1 MSSSGL
7 QDALARSRE
16 VLSSRVLQNEAQ
28 VRAAVISPLLQAL
41 GWDPADP
48 TQWLVEYPVDNGRV
62 DDALFGS
69 GGSAH
74 VFVEAK
80 KQGNLSVR
88 AEDQLFRY
96 AANKGVP
103 ILVLTDRDTWD
114 LYLSMAAGEPTE
126 RRFAHHTLTE
136 SSDLGRVA
144 DDLRAFVGRT
154 AVTAGAAHDAAS
166 ARLKQIK
173 DRKIGKGGL
182 VSAWAALLAE
192 PDEMLRDMLIE
203 KVEEDVGARP
213 EPRDAEDFLR
223 RQAGATVAD
232 ASGTRPPAAHSMS
245 TAAAADQAQLG
256 PTAGQDAAVGT
267 GRIVGLVVGDV
278 RYDTGNGQAAM
289 ALLAGALQR
298 RNTDFMERY
307 RDEAAPAA
315 YKGTAAVR
323 NDMLDDSLRRQVSE
337 RRYRPVD
344 GFPEW
349 WIYVNLKTDEQ
360 ARRMRVMAQISGLP
374 WDVDEGV
381 RLIRRGSA

>member
-7 QDALARSRE
+7 EDALARSRK
-16 VLSSRVLQNEAQ
+16 VLSDRVLQNEAQ
-28 VRAAVISPLLQAL
+28 VRAAVIAPLLQAL

-69 GGSAH
+69 GGSAL

-80 KQGNLSVR
+80 NQGNLSVR
-88 AEDQLFRY
+88 AENQLFRY

-103 ILVLTDRDTWD
+103 ILVLTDGDTWD

-154 AVTAGAAHDAAS
+154 AVTAGDAHDAAS

-182 VSAWAALLAE
+182 ASAWAALLAE

-223 RQAGATVAD
+223 RQAGRDAATSGMHSS
-232 ASGTRPPAAHSMS
+232 ASRPMSSAALPDRVPA
-245 TAAAADQAQLG
+245 G
-256 PTAGQDAAVGT
+256 PTAVQSAAVAT
-267 GRIVGLVVGDV
+267 GRIVGLVVRGNEH
-278 RYDTGNGQAAM
+278 RTGNGQAAM
-289 ALLAGALQR
+289 ALLAGELQQQ
-298 RNTDFMERY
+298 NSDFMERF
-307 RDEAAPAA
+307 RNEAVPSARRRRP
-315 YKGTAAVR
+315 AVR
-323 NDMLDDSLRRQVSE
+323 DDSLDDWLMRQVQAG
-337 RRYRPVD
+337 RYRQVD

-349 WIYVNLKTDEQ
+349 WIHVDLKTDQ
-360 ARRMRVMAQISGLP
+360 QTSRLRAMAEIAGLP
-374 WDVDEGV
+374 WDANEGV
-381 RLIRRGSA
+381 RLIRRGSG

>member
-7 QDALARSRE
+7 EDALARSRE

-69 GGSAH
+69 GGSAL

-103 ILVLTDRDTWD
+103 ILVLTDGDTWD

-144 DDLRAFVGRT
+144 DDLRAFVGRN
-154 AVTAGAAHDAAS
+154 AVAAGDAHDAAS
-166 ARLKQIK
+166 VRLKQIK
-173 DRKIGKGGL
+173 DRRIGKGGL
-182 VSAWAALLAE
+182 ASAWAALLEA
-192 PDEMLRDMLIE
+192 PDEMLRDLLIE

-223 RQAGATVAD
+223 RQSGPIAAARGTHRPVANPMNVA
-232 ASGTRPPAAHSMS
+232 ASLDRAPPSPSANQGPAA
-245 TAAAADQAQLG
+245 AL
-256 PTAGQDAAVGT
+256 
-267 GRIVGLVVGDV
+267 GRIVAIDIKGS
-278 RYDTGNGQAAM
+278 RYETRNGQAAM
-289 ALLAGALQR
+289 ALLAGAMQQQ
-298 RNTDFMERY
+298 NSDFLERY

-315 YKGTAAVR
+315 HKRRPAVR
-323 NDMLDDSLRRQVSE
+323 DEALDDELMRHVRE
-337 RRYRPVD
+337 RRYRQVE
-344 GFPEW
+344 GFPDW
-349 WIYVNLKTDEQ
+349 WIYVDLKTNAQ
-360 ARRMRVMAQISGLP
+360 AERMRIMAKIAGLP
-374 WDVDEGV
+374 WGTDEGV
-381 RLIRRGSA
+381 RLIHRDVG

>member
-7 QDALARSRE
+7 EDALARSRK
-16 VLSSRVLQNEAQ
+16 VLSDRVLQNEAQ
-28 VRAAVISPLLQAL
+28 VRAAVIAPLLQAL

-69 GGSAH
+69 GSSAL

-103 ILVLTDRDTWD
+103 ILVLTDGDTWD

-154 AVTAGAAHDAAS
+154 AVTSGDAHDAAS

-182 VSAWAALLAE
+182 ASAWAALLAG

-213 EPRDAEDFLR
+213 EPKDAEDFLR
-223 RQAGATVAD
+223 RQAGRDATTSGMHSS
-232 ASGTRPPAAHSMS
+232 ASRPMSSAALPDRVPA
-245 TAAAADQAQLG
+245 G
-256 PTAGQDAAVGT
+256 PTAVQSAAVAT
-267 GRIVGLVVGDV
+267 GRIVGLVVKGNEH
-278 RYDTGNGQAAM
+278 RTGNGQAAM
-289 ALLAGALQR
+289 ALLAGELQQQ
-298 RNTDFMERY
+298 NPDFMERY
-307 RDEAAPAA
+307 RNEAVPSARRRPP
-315 YKGTAAVR
+315 AVR
-323 NDMLDDSLRRQVSE
+323 DDELDVRLMRQVQGG
-337 RRYRPVD
+337 RYRQVD

-349 WIYVNLKTDEQ
+349 WIHVDLKTDQQTGRLQVTAEI
-360 ARRMRVMAQISGLP
+360 AGLP
-374 WDVDEGV
+374 WEADEGV
-381 RLIRRGSA
+381 RPIRRGSG

>member
-7 QDALARSRE
+7 DDALARSRK
-16 VLSSRVLQNEAQ
+16 VLSDRVLQNEAQ
-28 VRAAVISPLLQAL
+28 VRAAVIAPLLQAL

-69 GGSAH
+69 GGSAL

-103 ILVLTDRDTWD
+103 ILVLTDGDTWD

-154 AVTAGAAHDAAS
+154 AVTAGDAHDAAS

-182 VSAWAALLAE
+182 ASAWAALLAE

-223 RQAGATVAD
+223 RQAGRDAAT
-232 ASGTRPPAAHSMS
+232 SGTHSSASRPMSSAALLDRVPA
-245 TAAAADQAQLG
+245 G
-256 PTAGQDAAVGT
+256 PTAVHSSAVAT

-323 NDMLDDSLRRQVSE
+323 DDMLDDSLRRQVSE